1 MWSCRAAL
9 VVQAV
14 GLRAQT
20 QFRKRVNLERLNRSL
35 ANWVD
40 DYVDEQ
46 FFAGAPCIEE
56 LDRLIYRGEVPP
68 VIVASPDGTDS
79 GENQRR
85 QPHSLFINGCGG
97 RFEDHI
103 LLEVPPFID
112 AALRGPPTAR
122 GPRPARGLGRQLRRD
137 RPGAQA
143 AQTSLARSPRSPP
156 RSPPLRKRLEM
167 ETGEWRMSQPGPTRP
182 VRATRGFSR
191 VRASSA

>member
-1 MWSCRAAL
+1 MRSCRAAL

-68 VIVASPDGTDS
+68 VIVASPDATDS

-103 LLEVPPFID
+103 LFGG
-112 AALRGPPTAR
+112 AALHRCGATRSAHSARPTACS
-122 GPRPARGLGRQLRRD
+122 GPRPAVT
-137 RPGAQA
+137 A
-143 AQTSLARSPRSPP
+143 
-156 RSPPLRKRLEM
+156 
-167 ETGEWRMSQPGPTRP
+167 
-182 VRATRGFSR
+182 
-191 VRASSA
+191 